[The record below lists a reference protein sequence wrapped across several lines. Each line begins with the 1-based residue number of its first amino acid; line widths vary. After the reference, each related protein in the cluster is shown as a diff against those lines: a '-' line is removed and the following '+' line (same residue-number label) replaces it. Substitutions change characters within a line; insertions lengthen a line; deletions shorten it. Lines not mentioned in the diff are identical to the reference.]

1 MGKHYL
7 ETVEHNFEGLKSLG
21 EKSIAQVNES
31 QINFAENEDS
41 NSVAIIVKH
50 LHGNMKSRWENFLFV
65 DGESVGRDRDSEFEG
80 LINTKEELL
89 SIWNE
94 GWEFVFSAIRGL
106 NEDDLNKTITI
117 RNQPLSVMQAIQR
130 QLSHYSYHIG
140 QIVYLSKQLSSSW
153 DSLSVPKGKSK
164 EFNKRMM
171 NENT

>member
-1 MGKHYL
+1 MNNIGNHYL
-7 ETVEHNFEGLKSLG
+7 ETVVHNFEELKSLG

-50 LHGNMKSRWENFLFV
+50 LHGNMKSRWENFLLV
-65 DGESVGRDRDSEFEG
+65 DGESVARDRDSEFEG
-80 LINTKEELL
+80 IINTKEELL

-94 GWEFVFSAIRGL
+94 GWEFVFKAIRGL
-106 NEDDLNKTITI
+106 NEDDLNKTTTI
-117 RNQPLSVMQAIQR
+117 RNEPLSVLQAIQR
-130 QLSHYSYHIG
+130 QLSHYSYHVG

-153 DSLSVPKGKSK
+153 VSLSVPKGKSK

-171 NENT
+171 N